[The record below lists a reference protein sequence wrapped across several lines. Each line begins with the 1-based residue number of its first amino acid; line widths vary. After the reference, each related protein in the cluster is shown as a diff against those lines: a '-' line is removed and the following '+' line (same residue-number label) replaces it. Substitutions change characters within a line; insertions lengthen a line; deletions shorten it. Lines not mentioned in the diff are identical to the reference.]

1 MGAMANNPVRMK
13 EGLQHQPGFQRVLY
27 RDAIAKFIE
36 KIAPKVSLQKNRV
49 RKVAEIFS
57 YRLGSKRVTKIVYA

>member
-1 MGAMANNPVRMK
+1 MESVAKPIASIKHNLP
-13 EGLQHQPGFQRVLY
+13 HPPGFQRVFY

-49 RKVAEIFS
+49 RKIAQVIPCKI
-57 YRLGSKRVTKIVYA
+57 GGKKVTKIVYA